1 MSKEDGNFSIPSWD
15 GSPRTWRKYTREV
28 SWFFRATPVAK
39 RRYVATKLLSRL
51 TGPAR
56 LLAMSWSD
64 MSLDDYGGTKVLLQR
79 LAASPLVRQSIP
91 NASAICN
98 QYFSFARKA
107 HEPMTQFLV
116 REALGFSEFVE
127 ALVRLAE
134 EKRGIRQEDKDFGLP
149 AEEADYE
156 QDYDSGWD
164 AWWNDWAEWPQDD
177 ENVPDPEDGD
187 FDPNLAQP
195 TTTLPVST
203 SRAESGSP
211 HGGGYQRVLQ
221 GTMSSPSRRSA
232 GVQPSL
238 AGDELNE
245 LSFADSFVLG
255 VLRGF
260 RLLQAAGLSA
270 DERRDILSA
279 THGSL
284 DFDEVNRALQTLW
297 DEQFTGSRS
306 SHPTLF
312 NSNWHELATVEEE
325 EPEAEWHSATWDSFH
340 VSGDWGQEDW
350 SSWDWADAYNVEAY
364 EDKNTTPEENDED
377 LKEAQKA
384 ERMAESLAVEAQ
396 RSWAEAQRAT
406 AALRKDRG
414 FGQQLPSGGMG
425 KGRGPCFQCGG
436 PHLSR
441 ECPDRQHPGPY
452 KGKGKSKWNYM
463 TEYDPYSYD
472 DFFTGKKGGGKKGK
486 NVHWLEAQA
495 WTKGKKGK
503 GKSNAPMGRPS
514 VNAYNT
520 EMLFGALDLQA
531 QINETERTVSP
542 PETHGLL
549 DCGATASAGPQIAV
563 EQLIS
568 TIVDRDRQAVVSI
581 HKEDRPYF
589 RFGNGKWGQ
598 ALYRVSLT
606 SAVSGKPHC
615 FELYALPNPPGLHD
629 PSFDRSQLAP
639 ILIGMNHLA
648 GPHSSMMVDFA
659 TGFALDSH
667 EAHPEIYQLEKNKKG
682 HYMLDIAFFLTR
694 GFTCHDGHPHIHVIE
709 KDTSNMINDHHTLQ
723 FMPLE
728 LLSQEHARVVHE
740 HEEARL
746 RQSRQQLMTLHAYVC
761 GRRLQLSAAQM
772 HVAGSPTPNSISPD
786 HSCHVPEQGQP
797 ADRRAGEQD
806 LGHQDGSRGLQGE
819 DHRQPRE
826 GATSALRSS
835 SRGRSGSKRSSDE
848 SGTVAMLRRTSPGLS
863 ASEPSRSMATLPGVQ
878 HPLDVCPSQG
888 LPWPEHQDRCSTL
901 GSTDAGRA
909 ESFDELG
916 TSIGRDRPRHAEE
929 GGCGH
934 CPGGPRAPPDL
945 QDPRGAQHA
954 GADGQGRGEKLRVS
968 FHLAGDSDL
977 EEQDQGSDI
986 QSFLM
991 GDLHSSSDR
1000 PLREGCQAAAEPQ
1013 GDGTA
1018 HAAPRG
1024 TQGRDGRARTG
1035 CHDRSGS
1042 GLRGGCMTSSTPS
1055 TMPLKSSMAA
1065 KMLLMATT
1073 LLSSM
1078 ASTTMDFVLDE
1089 QDGIW
1094 EIACAPHSW
1103 LSEACDQQGLRPR
1116 RINLQQGYD
1125 IYKTATWEHLKGLRR
1140 RHRPRRLWFSLPCT
1154 KWCQWSKL
1162 NYATEERQELL
1173 ATYRRRER
1181 RMLWQAAHFIEDTLN
1196 EDPETDI
1203 YWEWPWPCEGWNQRP
1218 LEHIAHLLQAR
1229 GREWLPC
1236 RVDGCNYGLRADD
1249 GAGDFL
1255 RKRWM
1260 IRTTSSF
1267 FHQRFRAKVCPGSH
1281 RHAWIQGA
1289 ETSKSS
1295 YYPWRMVK
1303 SMALAWR
1310 QEYVSDR
1317 NMQLIFAKE
1326 DKPYMIPIE
1335 DEINMERAALQALP
1349 ALQEQPAGQELLP
1362 EGGATSSS
1370 TSLSPTSDELK
1381 KWKARLAHFHKAA
1394 GHPTARNLARLVR
1407 EAGGPLWKIQ
1417 VALEHTCET
1426 CKALKPGGTSSGQV
1440 PPAATHALPRA
1451 WECIGLDT
1459 SEWLVPGLRKKARFL
1474 LIIDLA
1480 TKLRV
1485 VVLLK
1490 LYPELAMQPEATD
1503 EIIQAL
1509 VQGWF
1514 GHYPRPKLVVA
1525 DNAKSFISSKFHDF
1539 LQSENIQVHYPPEK
1553 EPWSHGIVEAAIAD
1567 IKHVATAIHQEN
1579 LNNSPEMTLTLAASA
1594 LNGTEYTARD
1604 SSHQWAF
1611 GTKYSISDEDIRIW
1625 NAIEPKEDFL
1635 RITKARSEAEE
1646 VARRSRARRVLSK
1659 LANTTVR
1666 QPVRQYA
1673 PTELVMVWRKLQAGE
1688 QHQGSRGGHKKSGR
1702 PQWVGPGRVVFA
1714 EAIPHQDIDDKRQHI
1729 VWVLFGRKLL
1739 RCSVHSVRPANETE
1753 RLRREISSGED
1764 PTQWRSLD
1772 DMIPKKEYTDLL
1784 DEEPGELD
1792 QELPDLP
1799 AAPDET
1805 TLAPIR
1811 RAVGKSTLKDS
1822 DYKVVHR
1829 SSPIGQARAPP
1840 APKKYLPPPRTT
1852 PTSEDFKVP
1861 DDEYTPSLPDPEPGD
1876 DPEPEGTTSL
1886 PSSST
1891 RVNDYGEDEAP
1902 DPKKLKLADAKEPE
1916 V

>member
-1 MSKEDGNFSIPSWD
+1 
-15 GSPRTWRKYTREV
+15 
-28 SWFFRATPVAK
+28 
-39 RRYVATKLLSRL
+39 
-51 TGPAR
+51 
-56 LLAMSWSD
+56 MSWSD

-149 AEEADYE
+149 AGEADYE

-164 AWWNDWAEWPQDD
+164 AWWDDWAEWPQDD
-177 ENVPDPEDGD
+177 VNAPDPENGD

-195 TTTLPVST
+195 TTTLPAST

-211 HGGGYQRVLQ
+211 HGGGYQRVPQ

-238 AGDELNE
+238 AGEELNE

-255 VLRGF
+255 VSRGF

-325 EPEAEWHSATWDSFH
+325 EPEAEWHPATWDSCH
-340 VSGDWGQEDW
+340 VSGDGGQEDW

-364 EDKNTTPEENDED
+364 EDKNTTQEENDED

-414 FGQQLPSGGMG
+414 FGQQPPSGGMG

-441 ECPDRQHPGPY
+441 ECPDRRHPGPY
-452 KGKGKSKWNYM
+452 KGKGKSKWNYL
-463 TEYDPYSYD
+463 TEYDPYTYD

-486 NVHWLEAQA
+486 NVPWLDAQA
-495 WTKGKKGK
+495 CTKGKKGK
-503 GKSNAPMGRPS
+503 GKSNAPVGRPS

-542 PETHGLL
+542 SETHGLL

-629 PSFDRSQLAP
+629 PSFDRSQLVP

-667 EAHPEIYQLEKNKKG
+667 EAHPDIYQLEKNKKG

-740 HEEARL
+740 HDEARL
-746 RQSRQQLMTLHAYVC
+746 RQSRQQLMTLHDYVC

-772 HVAGSPTPNSISPD
+772 HGSQLTEEQGNKIWDIKTAAADFREKITGSREKEPPRPFDPPRGVGPD
-786 HSCHVPEQGQP
+786 PRDPRMSPEQWPCYGEHHLGSVRANPHGQWQHCQVCNIRWMYVP
-797 ADRRAGEQD
+797 RKGSHGQNTKTDAPPLVQRMLGELKVLMNSERPSAETVHAMQKKVDADIVLED
-806 LGHQDGSRGLQGE
+806 LVHRQISKIQGE
-819 DHRQPRE
+819 RNMPEQT
-826 GATSALRSS
+826 GKAVVKSS
-835 SRGRSGSKRSSDE
+835 GYPS
-848 SGTVAMLRRTSPGLS
+848 TSPATPTSRNKTKGQTS
-863 ASEPSRSMATLPGVQ
+863 SPSSWEICTPPPTD
-878 HPLDVCPSQG
+878 HFEKDVKQLLNPKEMEQ
-888 LPWPEHQDRCSTL
+888 LMQPTRRMHDFIDLFHYALEEL
-901 GSTDAGRA
+901 YGREA
-909 ESFDELG
+909 
-916 TSIGRDRPRHAEE
+916 A
-929 GGCGH
+929 
-934 CPGGPRAPPDL
+934 
-945 QDPRGAQHA
+945 
-954 GADGQGRGEKLRVS
+954 ADGYN
-968 FHLAGDSDL
+968 
-977 EEQDQGSDI
+977 
-986 QSFLM
+986 
-991 GDLHSSSDR
+991 
-1000 PLREGCQAAAEPQ
+1000 AAELY
-1013 GDGTA
+1013 GINNY
-1018 HAAPRG
+1018 
-1024 TQGRDGRARTG
+1024 
-1035 CHDRSGS
+1035 
-1042 GLRGGCMTSSTPS
+1042 GLR
-1055 TMPLKSSMAA
+1055 
-1065 KMLLMATT
+1065 
-1073 LLSSM
+1073 
-1078 ASTTMDFVLDE
+1078 
-1089 QDGIW
+1089 
-1094 EIACAPHSW
+1094 H
-1103 LSEACDQQGLRPR
+1103 RPR

-1218 LEHIAHLLQAR
+1218 LEYIAHLLQAR

-1267 FHQRFRAKVCPGSH
+1267 FHQRFKAKVCPGSH

-1370 TSLSPTSDELK
+1370 TSLTPTSDELK

-1407 EAGGPLWKIQ
+1407 EA
-1417 VALEHTCET
+1417 
-1426 CKALKPGGTSSGQV
+1426 
-1440 PPAATHALPRA
+1440 
-1451 WECIGLDT
+1451 
-1459 SEWLVPGLRKKARFL
+1459 
-1474 LIIDLA
+1474 
-1480 TKLRV
+1480 
-1485 VVLLK
+1485 
-1490 LYPELAMQPEATD
+1490 TD

-1509 VQGWF
+1509 VQGWL

-1553 EPWSHGIVEAAIAD
+1553 EPWGHGIVEAAIAD

-1594 LNGTEYTARD
+1594 LNGTEYTAGY

-1646 VARRSRARRVLSK
+1646 IARRSRARRVLSK

-1688 QHQGSRGGHKKSGR
+1688 QHQG
-1702 PQWVGPGRVVFA
+1702 
-1714 EAIPHQDIDDKRQHI
+1714 
-1729 VWVLFGRKLL
+1729 
-1739 RCSVHSVRPANETE
+1739 
-1753 RLRREISSGED
+1753 ED
-1764 PTQWRSLD
+1764 PTQWKSLD

-1811 RAVGKSTLKDS
+1811 RAVGKPTLKDS
-1822 DYKVVHR
+1822 DYK
-1829 SSPIGQARAPP
+1829 
-1840 APKKYLPPPRTT
+1840 
-1852 PTSEDFKVP
+1852 DFKVP
-1861 DDEYTPSLPDPEPGD
+1861 DEEYTPSLPDPEPGD
-1876 DPEPEGTTSL
+1876 DSEPEGTTSL

-1891 RVNDYGEDEAP
+1891 RVNDYGENEAP

-1916 V
+1916 VKRHRGDHETEYDLKWLDLLREEAQDEITHHDLFAFLESYDGECLSIEVDIELKNREIQAMIAECRAQATSLEFVKFDDISHWSEVVFIGMGDQAHNNRSKGESTGGFVILASSPACKAGHVCRMSLLAWRTWRLKRRAVGSNDAEVQAILETEDVLFRCRLL